1 MVTIHIF
8 ERRFGL
14 FVTLLQF
21 GGYTFFAFLQWL
33 SRETKHSSLPMSYCV
48 SLAVL
53 QASMQG
59 LSNLSIKYLNYPA
72 KVLFKSSRV
81 IPTMLFGVVFYGKR
95 YKLSEYGVM
104 GVLVLGL
111 VIFMGAD
118 ATTSPDFDPIGVV
131 LILASLMVDACIINL
146 QEYMFNHFQSDEEEM
161 IFMSYA
167 GGSLVLLLICMATGE
182 MSEGLAFIDQHG
194 ASRINIVI
202 FIYAACGFCGVSCV
216 AALTKRFGALTAA
229 LTTTARKVSARHT
242 GAGPQAHRH
251 HRQLCP
257 LNPPPRPL
265 CSLPA
270 YHGTGDHDIT
280 LVFDLPEA
288 VCVRARVR
296 RGAIYLRPSGAVA
309 ATRGRRTKAA
319 SYHRAS

>member
-1 MVTIHIF
+1 MRVSSTCRSTCSTTFSRTKRF
-8 ERRFGL
+8 ESHPHLR
-14 FVTLLQF
+14 
-21 GGYTFFAFLQWL
+21 
-33 SRETKHSSLPMSYCV
+33 SLVCHRASPIQ
-48 SLAVL
+48 LAVL
-53 QASMQG
+53 
-59 LSNLSIKYLNYPA
+59 
-72 KVLFKSSRV
+72 R
-81 IPTMLFGVVFYGKR
+81 PTHHR
-95 YKLSEYGVM
+95 RRH
-104 GVLVLGL
+104 
-111 VIFMGAD
+111 D
-118 ATTSPDFDPIGVV
+118 
-131 LILASLMVDACIINL
+131 L
-146 QEYMFNHFQSDEEEM
+146 QEM